1 MNLPKIVSE
10 LVRTQNNF
18 DSVAYAKCFSETAVV
33 HDDGKTHKG
42 KKEIE
47 EWIADANQR
56 YSATMEPLDFQ
67 ENGSN
72 SILKVKVEGDF
83 DGSPIVL
90 EYHLEIS
97 GGLIQSVRVAG

>member
-1 MNLPKIVSE
+1 MKLPEIVSE

-18 DSVAYAKCFSETAVV
+18 DSVAYANCFSQTAIV

-47 EWIADANQR
+47 EWIADANEK
-56 YSATMEPLDFQ
+56 YSATMEPLDFE
-67 ENGSN
+67 ENGLQSK
-72 SILKVKVEGDF
+72 LKVKVEGNF

-90 EYHLEIS
+90 DYHLEIS
-97 GGLIQSVRVAG
+97 DGLIQSLRVTG